1 MSSEESS
8 KKLKALTGT
17 AGRPRNRRLLHFRE
31 RLIKL
36 FILGCAIFSVA
47 TTVAII
53 FVLSSETLSFFRTN
67 TSVASKSPATVT
79 LTKAQLAD
87 ATELTNWRVV
97 DSEAHATT
105 LKDGDFKAIPTD
117 SGTIL
122 VSKDQISSNGEQGE
136 NETLKVTGWKETGA
150 RRPEVS
156 VGDFLGGTE
165 WNPLLGK
172 EKKFGIWP
180 LISGTLLITAIAAV
194 FALPIGLITAIFL
207 SEYAH
212 DRLRNIVKPILEV
225 LAGIPTVVFGFFA
238 LTVLTPGLN
247 WMGELYNSLFEG
259 GVVFDTYNAM
269 AAGLAVGIMIL
280 PIVSSLAEDALR
292 SVPKSLRDGAFAL
305 GATRLDVSLRVV
317 VPAALSGIMAS
328 FLLAITR
335 AVGETMIVA
344 LAAGGLAQ
352 MAYDP
357 TGPAQTMTAYMVQ
370 IFLGDAPATGVEYRS
385 SYAVAAVL
393 FIMTL
398 GLTIT
403 GNVVLNRFREEYE

>member
-1 MSSEESS
+1 MSFEESA
-8 KKLKALTGT
+8 KKLKALTGG
-17 AGRPRNRRLLHFRE
+17 AGKPRNRRLLQFRE
-31 RLIKL
+31 RLIRL
-36 FILGCAIFSVA
+36 FVLGCAIFSVA
-47 TTVAII
+47 TTVSII

-67 TSVASKSPATVT
+67 TSVASESTTLAVTQRQKDEATT
-79 LTKAQLAD
+79 L
-87 ATELTNWRVV
+87 ENWRVV
-97 DSEAHATT
+97 DSTPRESL
-105 LKDGDFKAIPTD
+105 LKDGDFKAITTD
-117 SGTIL
+117 AGTIL
-122 VSKDQISSNGEQGE
+122 VPSDELAKADASNPE
-136 NETLKVTGWKETGA
+136 VTGWKETGA
-150 RRPEVS
+150 RHAEV
-156 VGDFLGGTE
+156 GLGEFLGGTE
-165 WNPLLGK
+165 WNPLLGE

-207 SEYAH
+207 SEYAPE
-212 DRLRNIVKPILEV
+212 RMRNTIKPILEV

-247 WMGELYNSLFEG
+247 WMGALYNDLANGS
-259 GVVFDTYNAM
+259 VIFDTYNAM

-292 SVPKSLRDGAFAL
+292 AVPKSLRDGAFAL

-370 IFLGDAPATGVEYRS
+370 IFLGDAPATGVEYKS

-393 FIMTL
+393 FLMTL
-398 GLTIT
+398 ALTIT
-403 GNVVLNRFREEYE
+403 GNIILNRFREEYE